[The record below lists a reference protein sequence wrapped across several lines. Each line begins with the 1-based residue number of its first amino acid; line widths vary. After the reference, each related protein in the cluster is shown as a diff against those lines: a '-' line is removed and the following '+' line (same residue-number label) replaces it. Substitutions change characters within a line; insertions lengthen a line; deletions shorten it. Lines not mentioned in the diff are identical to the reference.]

1 MTNKFKFGD
10 KVTYRSCKNAF
21 YLTET
26 DEKRSL
32 IAVEKNGVI
41 KGAVVTVFTDEITP
55 ASDWVKCSERMPEF
69 GQSVTVYDGDRMW
82 TDTTYDFGDG
92 LCFYY
97 DDDGRATH
105 WMPLPAPPVEVE

>member
-10 KVTYRSCKNAF
+10 KVIYQACL
-21 YLTET
+21 Y
-26 DEKRSL
+26 
-32 IAVEKNGVI
+32 
-41 KGAVVTVFTDEITP
+41 VVTAAVDDECFLISEGSYDAGIWADASKLTP
-55 ASDWVKCSERMPEF
+55 ATDWVKCSEWMPEF

>member
-10 KVTYRSCKNAF
+10 KVIYQACLYVVT
-21 YLTET
+21 
-26 DEKRSL
+26 
-32 IAVEKNGVI
+32 
-41 KGAVVTVFTDEITP
+41 AVVDDECFLISEGSYDAGIWADASKLTP
-55 ASDWVKCSERMPEF
+55 ATDWVKCSERMPEF

-105 WMPLPAPPVEVE
+105 WMPLPAPPVEVER

>member
-1 MTNKFKFGD
+1 MNKFKFGD
-10 KVTYRSCKNAF
+10 KVWHDIEPCGFGVVLAIENGECHVKFRSGTMDWF
-21 YLTET
+21 SESEL
-26 DEKRSL
+26 
-32 IAVEKNGVI
+32 
-41 KGAVVTVFTDEITP
+41 TP
-55 ASDWVKCSERMPEF
+55 ASDWVKCSECMPEF

-105 WMPLPAPPVEVE
+105 WMPLPAPPVEVVK

>member
-10 KVTYRSCKNAF
+10 KVWHEEHGDGIYFKPG
-21 YLTET
+21 
-26 DEKRSL
+26 EKCSDYVIFKDDGYATKVESYDL
-32 IAVEKNGVI
+32 IIV
-41 KGAVVTVFTDEITP
+41 D
-55 ASDWVKCSERMPEF
+55 DWVKCSERMPEF

-105 WMPLPAPPVEVE
+105 WMPLPAPPVEVEQ